1 MAVVGLNTLFIFAGM
16 SGFELLPV
24 FAKNEAGVSET
35 AIGTI
40 FFVNTVVIVL
50 AQLPI
55 SKRRRDTGGCG
66 CWPRSA
72 CCGRAAGSPFGRRG
86 GVDGASAAILFAVVD
101 GLLRHRRVHPRRR
114 AGATRLRPR
123 RTAPARALH
132 GAVGALLAARLRPR
146 TGVGGFLLAVTPE
159 RHLAHLG
166 GDVHSSAPASPRL
179 ERTISRRGPPHARC
193 AAGVSGARA

>member
-55 SKRRRDTGGCG
+55 AKLSEGHRRMRMLAVLGRPVGGLLGRRLDRRRQRSTG
-66 CWPRSA
+66 RT
-72 CCGRAAGSPFGRRG
+72 
-86 GVDGASAAILFAVVD
+86 AAILLAVAMGVF
-101 GLLRHRRVHPRRR
+101 GI
-114 AGATRLRPR
+114 GECI
-123 RTAPARALH
+123 H
-132 GAVGALLAARLRPR
+132 GAVQAPLVTDLAEPRLLGRYMALSALSWQLGFALGPA
-146 TGVGGFLLAVTPE
+146 VGGFLLAVTPR
-159 RHLAHLG
+159 RHLARLG
-166 GDVHSSAPASPRL
+166 GDVRRRRRSRARRSSARSPIAVRRTPVAQPA
-179 ERTISRRGPPHARC
+179 
-193 AAGVSGARA
+193 